1 MDAKDGA
8 TEEEGG
14 FGEKLE
20 ESQRRRVKAKEEE
33 EGGFA
38 DEKLE
43 ESNLGEDSR
52 LPAVSKDGLWTGG

>member
-14 FGEKLE
+14 FGEKVE
-20 ESQRRRVKAKEEE
+20 ESQRRRVKEEE
-33 EGGFA
+33 EGVFA